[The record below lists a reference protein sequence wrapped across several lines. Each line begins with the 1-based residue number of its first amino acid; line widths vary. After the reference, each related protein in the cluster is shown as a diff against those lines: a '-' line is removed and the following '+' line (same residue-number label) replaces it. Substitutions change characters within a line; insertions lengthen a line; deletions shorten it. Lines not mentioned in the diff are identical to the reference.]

1 MCIPTPSLP
10 SLLRMKTGGRGLVPA
25 RTAGDSA
32 DPEEEGPQETKITV
46 GWGQKKRILQKLVKY
61 LRNTW

>member
-1 MCIPTPSLP
+1 
-10 SLLRMKTGGRGLVPA
+10 MKTGGRGLVPA

-46 GWGQKKRILQKLVKY
+46 GWGPKKKRILQKLVKY
-61 LRNTW
+61 QLNTW